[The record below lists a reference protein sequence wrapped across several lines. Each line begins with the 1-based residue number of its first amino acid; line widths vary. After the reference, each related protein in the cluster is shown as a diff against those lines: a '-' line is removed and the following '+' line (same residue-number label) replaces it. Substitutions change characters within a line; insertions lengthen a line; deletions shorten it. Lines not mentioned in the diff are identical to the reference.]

1 MNIFIQEELNDRK
14 YLFKDVKTGTLFKV
28 DDELC
33 LKVSDKQAFNIDY
46 CFLEEDISPERIVD
60 YIITE
65 GSLTITN
72 ISYFKEGV

>member
-1 MNIFIQEELNDRK
+1 MITITEDLNNKR
-14 YLFKDVKTGTLFKV
+14 YNFKDVKTGTLFKV

-65 GSLTITN
+65 GELTITN
-72 ISYFKEGV
+72 ISCFKEEV

>member
-1 MNIFIQEELNDRK
+1 MITITEDLNSKR
-14 YLFKDVKTGTLFKV
+14 YNFKDVKTGTLFKV

-46 CFLEEDISPERIVD
+46 CFLEEDINSERIVD

-65 GSLTITN
+65 GELTVTN
-72 ISYFKEGV
+72 ISCFKEGV

>member
-1 MNIFIQEELNDRK
+1 MNMLIKEELDDKK
-14 YLFKDVKTGTLFKV
+14 YLFKDVETGTLFKV

-65 GSLTITN
+65 GELTVTN
-72 ISYFKEGV
+72 ISCFKEGV

>member
-1 MNIFIQEELNDRK
+1 MLTITEDLNSKR
-14 YLFKDVKTGTLFKV
+14 YNFKDVKTGTLFKV

-46 CFLEEDISPERIVD
+46 CILEDINSKRMVD

-65 GSLTITN
+65 GELTITG
-72 ISYFKEGV
+72 ISCFKEGL